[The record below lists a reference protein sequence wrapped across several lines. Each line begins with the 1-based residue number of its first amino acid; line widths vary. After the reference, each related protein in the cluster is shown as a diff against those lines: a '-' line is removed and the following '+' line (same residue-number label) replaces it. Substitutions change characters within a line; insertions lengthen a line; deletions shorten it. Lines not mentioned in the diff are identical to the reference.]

1 MFGTDRILSVIAAMP
16 HFTIIGPDRFFSELG
31 RNFLDGLLS
40 FAGTKLP
47 KLIWIGI
54 GSWILIRIIGV
65 ISHRIVRAAER
76 HSTRAGHLGQVKTL
90 TGVIRATGVAIVA
103 VIAALEVL
111 PLLGLN
117 LGPLLTSA
125 GVAGVA
131 IGLASQAIVKDCL
144 NGFLI
149 LVEDQYSVGDVIKV
163 AGLQGTV
170 EEMSLRKTILR
181 DGDGTLYT
189 IPNSQITTV
198 ANLVRDFS
206 QATVNVAVD
215 FSENPEQV
223 IEILRKT
230 AMSVRED
237 PQFSDLFLADPVLLG
252 VDSIKGSQVIYPV
265 QFRVKA
271 NKQWG
276 PVREFQKL
284 VRLALEEHNIL
295 PGDAYRV
302 YNRDGAVSQAAT
314 VQTGKAA
321 PGVKPDPTAAKS
333 AGVNP
338 FTGDS
343 Q

>member
-1 MFGTDRILSVIAAMP
+1 MIL
-16 HFTIIGPDRFFSELG
+16 GPSQFFSQLWH
-31 RNFLDGLLS
+31 NFLAGLLT
-40 FAGTKLP
+40 FAETKLP
-47 KLIWIGI
+47 KLIWIAI
-54 GSWILIRIIGV
+54 GSWILIRVIGV

-76 HSTRAGHLGQVKTL
+76 HSTRASHLGQVKTL
-90 TGVIRATGVAIVA
+90 AGVIRATGVAIVA

-170 EEMSLRKTILR
+170 EAMSLRKTILR

-206 QATVNVAVD
+206 LATVNVAVD

-237 PQFSDLFLADPVLLG
+237 PLFSDLFLADPVLLG

-271 NKQWG
+271 NKQAA
-276 PVREFQKL
+276 PVREFNKRM
-284 VRLALEEHNIL
+284 RLALEEQHIL

-302 YNRDGAVSQAAT
+302 YNRDGAVSQGAT
-314 VQTGKAA
+314 VQTGKAMPKA
-321 PGVKPDPTAAKS
+321 DPTGAKS
-333 AGVNP
+333 ASVNP

>member
-1 MFGTDRILSVIAAMP
+1 MP
-16 HFTIIGPDRFFSELG
+16 HFTIIGAEQFFSELG
-31 RNFLDGLLS
+31 RNYLAGLLT
-40 FAGTKLP
+40 FAQTKLP
-47 KLIWIGI
+47 KLIWIAI
-54 GSWILIRIIGV
+54 GTWILIRVLGV
-65 ISHRIVRAAER
+65 ITHRIVRSAER

-90 TGVIRATGVAIVA
+90 AGVIRATGVAIVA
-103 VIAALEVL
+103 VLAGLEVL

-215 FSENPEQV
+215 FSADPETV
-223 IEILRKT
+223 MEVLRET
-230 AMSVRED
+230 ALGVRQD
-237 PQFSDLFLADPVLLG
+237 AAFSDLFLADPVLLG

-276 PVREFQKL
+276 PVREFHKR
-284 VRLALEEHNIL
+284 VRLALEEHHIL

-302 YNRDGAVSQAAT
+302 YHHDGGVSQAAT
-314 VQTGKAA
+314 VQTGPAA
-321 PGVKPDPTAAKS
+321 AGRMADPTVAKS

-338 FTGDS
+338 FTGE
-343 Q
+343 